1 MGTLVV
7 LLLLPLLSR
16 GCNNQ
21 RWKRLRWAV
30 VVCAVPPAVAVATIV
45 DAAAIAIVVVIAVA
59 VAVAVIP
66 VAAATLLSPFLL
78 LPLLVDC

>member
-21 RWKRLRWAV
+21 RWKMLRRVV
-30 VVCAVPPAVAVATIV
+30 VVCAVPPAVAVGTIV
-45 DAAAIAIVVVIAVA
+45 NAAAIAIVVITAVA
-59 VAVAVIP
+59 VAVAVA
-66 VAAATLLSPFLL
+66 VSSAAPFS
-78 LPLLVDC
+78 